1 MRGTNG
7 AFAVVPAWLQNLLA
21 ALAVF
26 LVVSMTALVL
36 YEYVMLCTTPGDA
49 GYPFGSEE
57 AGPDYATKES
67 YLARSRWMI
76 AVGGTLSIAMLYA
89 LWRKRMA
96 LLWGLTLLTIFG
108 AFFLFLQ
115 SRT

>member
-1 MRGTNG
+1 MSGTNG
-7 AFAVVPAWLQNLLA
+7 ALVVVPAWLQNLLA

-26 LVVSMTALVL
+26 FVVSMTGLL
-36 YEYVMLCTTPGDA
+36 IYEYVMLSSTPGDA

-76 AVGGTLSIAMLYA
+76 AIGGTLSLAMLYA
-89 LWRKRMA
+89 LWRKRMV

-115 SRT
+115 ARS